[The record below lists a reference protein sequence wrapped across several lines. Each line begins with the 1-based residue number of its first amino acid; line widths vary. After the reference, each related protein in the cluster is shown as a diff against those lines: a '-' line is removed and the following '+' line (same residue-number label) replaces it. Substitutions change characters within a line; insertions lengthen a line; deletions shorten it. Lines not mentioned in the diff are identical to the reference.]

1 MKVVLE
7 FRDKFMMMTGQ
18 YGNGPVDPFEGC
30 ITIAGAANNT
40 FHKLFLKPNTIE
52 LISNRGVLPNNHY
65 TSSGH
70 KLTGQIF
77 GYLHNWCNP
86 CCTHTQKKTNKKK
99 QTKKPLCMI
108 PVQICNGLNTTP
120 PALSKKA
127 DGIMYLQITHTHRTT
142 LFHLIMH
149 CTTTTTLLMNPVT
162 QRMDNPELLILNTAV
177 ISTGAK
183 SGSYVILFT
192 NLFSINCN
200 T

>member
-1 MKVVLE
+1 
-7 FRDKFMMMTGQ
+7 
-18 YGNGPVDPFEGC
+18 
-30 ITIAGAANNT
+30 
-40 FHKLFLKPNTIE
+40 
-52 LISNRGVLPNNHY
+52 
-65 TSSGH
+65 
-70 KLTGQIF
+70 
-77 GYLHNWCNP
+77 
-86 CCTHTQKKTNKKK
+86 
-99 QTKKPLCMI
+99 MI
-108 PVQICNGLNTTP
+108 PVQMCNGLNTTP